1 MALLIPRPVQY
12 VDQESDRSTGWP
24 AGTIVYAIAER
35 SITILKDGSF
45 QNFSN
50 AGGGSGLTH
59 PQVLARQL
67 GS

>member
-1 MALLIPRPVQY
+1 MALKQPRPIQY
-12 VDQESDRSTGWP
+12 VEQESDRLTSWP
-24 AGTIVYAIAER
+24 EGTIVYAIAER